1 MRRLLSIALCLAAAS
16 PLATNAQTA
25 SDSLRL
31 FDLRA
36 TALNQDPRV
45 AELEL
50 LASQSALRLR
60 DINADFKPALSFEG
74 QAQYQS
80 DVASIP
86 LSIPGITLPKPSHDT
101 YDAHLNANQRI
112 YDPSLSPR
120 RAVERAQ
127 TVESQARV
135 RTALYSISESVNS
148 AFFTALRSQ
157 SQIAELQTT
166 LTDIEAQISVADDR
180 VKAGT
185 ALPSESDA
193 LRAELLRRR
202 QAVAEQ
208 IAARNAAVAVLS
220 DLVGKQIDPSIP
232 LAAPDLS
239 AEVAAARNAADLRD
253 RPEYQ
258 QFEATRSVLDREND
272 ARSAQ
277 DKPRLFAFGRA
288 GYGRPGLNP
297 LSDKFDSY
305 WLTGIQLQWTPWNWG
320 VTSREKQINALQR
333 DIVTSEE
340 KAFTA
345 GLKRA
350 VEQDNAT
357 IDRLEAALSQDE
369 EIIALREKIFT
380 ETRARYAEAVIT
392 SADYVDRQTDVLAA
406 RLTRAAHRV
415 ELAQARAHL
424 LTTLGIEVR

>member
-1 MRRLLSIALCLAAAS
+1 MTKLLLACLTAGLPFFAVQS
-16 PLATNAQTA
+16 QTPT
-25 SDSLRL
+25 DSLRL

-36 TALNQDPRV
+36 TALNRDPRS

-60 DINADFKPALSFEG
+60 SIDADLKPVLSFES

-86 LSIPGITLPKPSHDT
+86 ISLPGVTIPRPPHDT
-101 YDAHLNANQRI
+101 YDAHFNANQRI
-112 YDPSLSPR
+112 YDPSLSSR

-157 SQIAELQTT
+157 SQIAELETT
-166 LTDIEAQISVADDR
+166 LTDIEAQISVADAR

-185 ALPSESDA
+185 TLPSERDA
-193 LRAELLRRR
+193 LMAELLRRR
-202 QAVAEQ
+202 QALAEQ
-208 IAARNAAVAVLS
+208 AAARKAAVAVLS
-220 DLVGKQIDPSIP
+220 DLIGKPIDPSVP
-232 LAAPDLS
+232 LSAPDLS
-239 AEVAAARNAADLRD
+239 AAVAATRSTAELRD

-258 QFEATRSVLDREND
+258 QFQATRDVLDRTTD
-272 ARSAQ
+272 ALSAQ
-277 DKPRLFAFGRA
+277 LKPRLSAFGRT

-297 LSDKFDSY
+297 LSDRFDSY
-305 WLTGIQLQWTPWNWG
+305 WLTGLQLQWSPWNWG
-320 VTSREKQINALQR
+320 VTSRDRQINSLQR

-340 KAFTA
+340 KAFSA

-350 VEQDNAT
+350 VEQDNAS
-357 IDRLEAALSQDE
+357 IDRLQAALSEDD
-369 EIIALREKIFT
+369 EIIALREKIFA

-406 RLTRAAHRV
+406 RLSRASHRV